1 MPDVTEEQLKN
12 KLKNLK
18 QLFRA
23 YREAIKKTGNPQLQ
37 ADLPAIH
44 QAVCEEEG
52 VEGTAGD
59 YFEMCR
65 VTVKLLT
72 RRRTQLKDFLS
83 LFKGGMD
90 TLLGDPTMTKRMLE
104 VEKDTI
110 SAATVRKLKKYTE
123 SPKFVPDAVCVL
135 PNGCPGDEGS
145 CCSFVSLSPVDPV
158 PSHPPI
164 AHKPPTLR

>member
-1 MPDVTEEQLKN
+1 MYIKYTVLKSNWEEDEVTYLRHRLVN
-12 KLKNLK
+12 SIRSNLHIC
-18 QLFRA
+18 LV
-23 YREAIKKTGNPQLQ
+23 THSL
-37 ADLPAIH
+37 